1 MGCWRRLVWS
11 LASQLSHKQ
20 INQQLSAQHWPFRRH
35 ISLSSGKPGRGQWL
49 IDCLATKGDLDDVNV
64 PTAPEAPQLSLC
76 TIVDD
81 VLVLP
86 RDVRTEFLTD
96 PIRSAEWRKLLAEFD
111 RTFAA
116 GEQGSGE
123 VSSAATAPV
132 EAEDAAFKWSDLF
145 PEECKDAI
153 AFHAKYQNNIKGKC
167 AWCPELQV
175 YIVDTSQENIE
186 EHDKKP
192 MLFIEAKETYEIA
205 SNEPFL
211 TYGAGTWLMGS
222 KADQWLKDQEGHKH
236 KACLCAFKSDQA
248 LVVLEAGTF
257 FEICCYIFHKQVL
270 SSFVFTCR
278 KTVLMDKSKHCGMQ
292 FNTWRKMVWSTST
305 WEVTSSH
312 VLLMWCREILLTG
325 WSDSTWH
332 APFNAPS
339 VENSDLLQVG
349 GPDKGWF
356 DDALAAK
363 STADAEPTLH
373 QRSKFL
379 FLFSAGG
386 AEPSEAG
393 SLLELRAVKLL
404 FILLFPFCLVSFP
417 ACYASQLVTSGS
429 QRSIASQLAMSVSQT
444 C

>member
-1 MGCWRRLVWS
+1 VDRPAIVVNGSLYDGMLEKACLKLGIPTISQTDKPAAFSTALALSKTHLIELWKAREGPMADRL
-11 LASQLSHKQ
+11 
-20 INQQLSAQHWPFRRH
+20 PRY
-35 ISLSSGKPGRGQWL
+35 
-49 IDCLATKGDLDDVNV
+49 KGDLDDVNV

-76 TIVDD
+76 TIVDN

-257 FEICCYIFHKQVL
+257 FEICCYIFSQT
-270 SSFVFTCR
+270 SSFIIRFH
-278 KTVLMDKSKHCGMQ
+278 LQ
-292 FNTWRKMVWSTST
+292 
-305 WEVTSSH
+305 
-312 VLLMWCREILLTG
+312 
-325 WSDSTWH
+325 
-332 APFNAPS
+332 
-339 VENSDLLQVG
+339 ENSTDGQVQTLRDAIQHLEKNGMIDFDLG
-349 GPDKGWF
+349 GHEFSRP
-356 DDALAAK
+356 
-363 STADAEPTLH
+363 ADVM
-373 QRSKFL
+373 QGN
-379 FLFSAGG
+379 SAD
-386 AEPSEAG
+386 
-393 SLLELRAVKLL
+393 R
-404 FILLFPFCLVSFP
+404 LV
-417 ACYASQLVTSGS
+417 
-429 QRSIASQLAMSVSQT
+429 
-444 C
+444 